1 MTPQPD
7 GAAVRVEGL
16 RRQFNGTT
24 AVEGL
29 DLEITKGEIY
39 GFLGPNGAGKSTTV
53 RMLCTLL
60 APTGGRAIVA
70 GYDVATDPGAVRLRI
85 GAALQDVALD
95 PKQTGT
101 ELLRLQ
107 GLLYGLPKRAVDRRV
122 AQLGE
127 LIDLGDALDRRIAT
141 YSGGMRRRLDL
152 AAALVHNP
160 EILFLDEPTTG
171 LDPISRARVWAEVR
185 RLNDE
190 LGMTIFLTTQYLEEA
205 DELAHRVGIIDHG
218 RMVAEGTP
226 ADLKRAVGSD
236 LIVARIEGEAAAVA
250 QQLEAID
257 GVQSVEAH
265 GNELV
270 IATDNGSAA
279 ISPVA
284 VALAACEVRVRDLTL
299 RTPTLDDVFL
309 DLTGTRIEHDT
320 QEEEAPHDVDHCND
334 PITIPIADDVV
345 RARPAGFLHDLVSV
359 AGRALRA
366 VPRDMEAVIPPVFI
380 ALFFFIVNIA
390 TLEQLTASIP
400 GFDYTAFQM
409 ATAILLGVTGVS
421 RAGALVL
428 DVQDQYFDR
437 LLLTPVRRSA
447 ILLGHMAADVAVAAA
462 LTIPIILLGLILG
475 VRFEAGPIG
484 MVVFVAL
491 ASLWS
496 LAFAGFGYAIALK
509 TGNPGRGQLELPAVL
524 PVPVPHVLVRAP
536 Q

>member
-1 MTPQPD
+1 MTEVIVVRQQMQQLPGGTAMTPQPD
-7 GAAVRVEGL
+7 GAAVRAEGL

-29 DLEITKGEIY
+29 DLEIREGEIY

-60 APTGGRAIVA
+60 APTGGRALVA
-70 GYDVATDPGAVRLRI
+70 GFDVATQPGAVRLRI

-107 GLLYGLPKRAVDRRV
+107 GLLYGLPRRALDRRV
-122 AQLGE
+122 QQLGE

-205 DELAHRVGIIDHG
+205 DELADRVGIIDHG

-236 LIVARIEGEAAAVA
+236 LIVARIDGDAATVTEH
-250 QQLEAID
+250 LEALD
-257 GVQSVEAH
+257 GVLSVESH
-265 GNELV
+265 GHELV

-284 VALAACEVRVRDLTL
+284 VALASCEVRVRDLTL

-309 DLTGTRIEHDT
+309 DLTGTRIEDEM
-320 QEEEAPHDVDHCND
+320 QEEA
-334 PITIPIADDVV
+334 
-345 RARPAGFLHDLVSV
+345 
-359 AGRALRA
+359 
-366 VPRDMEAVIPPVFI
+366 
-380 ALFFFIVNIA
+380 
-390 TLEQLTASIP
+390 
-400 GFDYTAFQM
+400 AF
-409 ATAILLGVTGVS
+409 
-421 RAGALVL
+421 
-428 DVQDQYFDR
+428 
-437 LLLTPVRRSA
+437 
-447 ILLGHMAADVAVAAA
+447 
-462 LTIPIILLGLILG
+462 
-475 VRFEAGPIG
+475 
-484 MVVFVAL
+484 
-491 ASLWS
+491 
-496 LAFAGFGYAIALK
+496 
-509 TGNPGRGQLELPAVL
+509 
-524 PVPVPHVLVRAP
+524 
-536 Q
+536 